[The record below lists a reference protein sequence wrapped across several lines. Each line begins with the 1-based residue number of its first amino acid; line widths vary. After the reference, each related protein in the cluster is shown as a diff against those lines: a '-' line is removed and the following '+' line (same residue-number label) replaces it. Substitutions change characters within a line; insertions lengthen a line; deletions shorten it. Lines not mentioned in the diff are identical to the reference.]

1 MKKYL
6 KEKGKQVLEWANVR
20 EDSNMN
26 MQLQKLAEDSLK
38 TMNHTTKT
46 MKNYH
51 KQHKIMNRYER
62 VMSTIQK
69 IRSAFDGD
77 LTCQYTLYPL
87 NDIFLDCMKKYDL
100 SSLEEGEIIS
110 YLLQQNYE
118 IVKTNK
124 FIISNLM

>member
-6 KEKGKQVLEWANVR
+6 KEKGKLVLEWANVR

-26 MQLQKLAEDSLK
+26 MQLQKLAEDSSK
-38 TMNHTTKT
+38 KV
-46 MKNYH
+46 KNYH

-62 VMSTIQK
+62 VMSTLQK

-100 SSLEEGEIIS
+100 SSLEEGEIIF

-124 FIISNLM
+124 FII

>member
-51 KQHKIMNRYER
+51 KQHK
-62 VMSTIQK
+62 
-69 IRSAFDGD
+69 
-77 LTCQYTLYPL
+77 L
-87 NDIFLDCMKKYDL
+87 
-100 SSLEEGEIIS
+100 
-110 YLLQQNYE
+110 
-118 IVKTNK
+118 
-124 FIISNLM
+124 